1 MKSIFLMICILV
13 ALALPLWMNIL
24 APSQTVGR
32 DLPAL
37 SSSLPP
43 FIATEKDVNEF
54 FRKYTERYEE
64 RDIDGFLWLFSLKA
78 AQNQQGGLPEIR
90 QIYSDF
96 FCRSQSLKNSI
107 EALKIEIYQNAAE
120 VKARYTI
127 DQVLK
132 EGGERK
138 GWGGSIRWVLIKEE
152 GTLKILSLDY
162 QHQKTP

>member
-13 ALALPLWMNIL
+13 ALAVPLWMNIL
-24 APSQTVGR
+24 VPSQTVGR
-32 DLPAL
+32 DLPKL
-37 SSSLPP
+37 SGPLPSLV
-43 FIATEKDVNEF
+43 ATEEEVKAF
-54 FRKYTERYEE
+54 FGKYTERYQR
-64 RDIDGFLWLFSLKA
+64 RDLDGFLWLFSLKA
-78 AQNQQGGLPEIR
+78 VQNQRGSLPEIR

-96 FCRSQSLKNSI
+96 FSRSQSLKNSI
-107 EALKIEIYQNAAE
+107 EELKIEIYQNAVE
-120 VKARYTI
+120 VKARYAI

-138 GWGGSIRWVLIKEE
+138 GWRGSIRWVLIKEE